1 MKEEERITSETLA
14 MRTYDKD
21 FKINAVNLYKSS
33 GKSLKTIAQE
43 FGLATSTL
51 SKWVDQH
58 SQIGDESFPGKGH
71 AKASEE
77 EVRTLRKEL
86 MHVRQERDILKK
98 AVAIFSGPQGRGTS
112 L

>member
-1 MKEEERITSETLA
+1 

-58 SQIGDESFPGKGH
+58 VQNGDESFPGKGQV
-71 AKASEE
+71 KVSEE
-77 EVRTLRKEL
+77 EIRALRKEL

-98 AVAIFSGPQGRGTS
+98 ALAIFSVPQGRGIS